1 MVHNAKILQCS
12 VQVWTEEPTLIYI
25 SIDVLESNTETLP
38 ENKNVVLYG
47 ATCVEIRTRTPHGQR
62 EMPDRN
68 KNVTNKN
75 WCSVWGSQ

>member
-47 ATCVEIRTRTPHGQR
+47 ALV
-62 EMPDRN
+62 
-68 KNVTNKN
+68 
-75 WCSVWGSQ
+75 